1 MASLLASVS
10 TLRRRDGSSS
20 SDGISPS
27 MLNLLIA
34 LLVLIFVSLLLLGAL
49 YFLRRARMR
58 RRNEELPLYNE
69 NPSSNPAPQDVKNPH
84 GLTISTP
91 PYYSYS
97 DEKPPLSPTQKSPS
111 SPVPE
116 IRITFPDETDETGR
130 PKSGRVVVVRISET
144 GGVGLEPLQHDEE
157 QLPAYEKEAKDG
169 QKFQS
174 IDMNSIGG
182 LKEKSEWN

>member
-1 MASLLASVS
+1 MPSLVHSFS
-10 TLRRRDGSSS
+10 RRDGSSNPG
-20 SDGISPS
+20 GISS
-27 MLNLLIA
+27 STLNLLIA
-34 LLVLIFVSLLLLGAL
+34 LLVLVFLSLLLLGGL
-49 YFLRRARMR
+49 YTLRRMRER
-58 RRNEELPLYNE
+58 RRDEELPLYHE
-69 NPSSNPAPQDVKNPH
+69 NPSDMKNPH

-97 DEKPPLSPTQKSPS
+97 DEKSPMTSSSRSSPKSPTTPT

-144 GGVGLEPLQHDEE
+144 GGVGLEPLQDEE